1 MYNNHTEPPALSII
15 RTKWKQYFLHFIDH
29 WRVWISTGPF
39 QLFESTQIF
48 GIKFFITPRK
58 NSWLLLYTVHNAQ
71 QPDSKGDSLH
81 RHEERYAPCQKVV
94 RHSTIPII
102 YTSLF
107 TIEMVAQFI

>member
-48 GIKFFITPRK
+48 GIKFFITPRI

-71 QPDSKGDSLH
+71 QPDSKGDSVYTNTKNGT
-81 RHEERYAPCQKVV
+81 RHAKKQYDTVLYLLMLTHQWLKL
-94 RHSTIPII
+94 I
-102 YTSLF
+102 
-107 TIEMVAQFI
+107 